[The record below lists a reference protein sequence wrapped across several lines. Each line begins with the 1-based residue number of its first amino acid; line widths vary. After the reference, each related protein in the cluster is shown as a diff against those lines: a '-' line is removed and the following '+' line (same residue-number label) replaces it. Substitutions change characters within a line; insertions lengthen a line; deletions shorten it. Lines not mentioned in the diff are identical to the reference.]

1 MPWYEV
7 TMLNLIQLTLAQ
19 AEVLSL
25 GETIAKMSPT
35 VILGIAVLVLWRKLE
50 AVQEQNDKLHEAWR
64 QSDKEIYKSLGG
76 NVADWPEK

>member
-35 VILGIAVLVLWRKLE
+35 VILGIAVLVLWKKLE
-50 AVQEQNDKLHEAWR
+50 RVQDQNDALQEAWR
-64 QSDKEIYKSLGG
+64 KSDKEIYKALGG

>member
-7 TMLNLIQLTLAQ
+7 VMLNLIQLTLAQ

-35 VILGIAVLVLWRKLE
+35 VILGIAVLVLWKKLE
-50 AVQEQNDKLHEAWR
+50 KVQDQNDTLQEAWR
-64 QSDKEIYKSLGG
+64 KSDREIYKALGG
-76 NVADWPEK
+76 DERDL

>member
-50 AVQEQNDKLHEAWR
+50 KVQDQNDALQEAWR
-64 QSDKEIYKSLGG
+64 KSDKEIYKALGG
-76 NVADWPEK
+76 DEKDL

>member
-35 VILGIAVLVLWRKLE
+35 VILGIAVLVLWKKLE
-50 AVQEQNDKLHEAWR
+50 KLQDQNDKLQEEWR
-64 QSDKEIYKSLGG
+64 KSDKEIYKSLGG
-76 NVADWPEK
+76 DEKDL

>member
-35 VILGIAVLVLWRKLE
+35 VILGIAVLVLWKKLE
-50 AVQEQNDKLHEAWR
+50 KVQDQNDTLQEAWR
-64 QSDKEIYKSLGG
+64 KSDREIYKALGG
-76 NVADWPEK
+76 DERDL